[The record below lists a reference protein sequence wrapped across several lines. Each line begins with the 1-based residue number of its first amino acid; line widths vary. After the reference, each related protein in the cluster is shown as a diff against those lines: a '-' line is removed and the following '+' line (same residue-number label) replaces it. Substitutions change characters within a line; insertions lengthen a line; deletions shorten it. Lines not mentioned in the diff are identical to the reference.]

1 MKLEDR
7 MNTLIWQLS
16 ARSDGICEG
25 IEIWSYA
32 HGFTPRSGRDCVAL
46 AVAEATFSKEA
57 LSFGL
62 DS

>member
-7 MNTLIWQLS
+7 MNTLIWKLS

-32 HGFTPRSGRDCVAL
+32 HGFTPRSGRVCVAL

-57 LSFGL
+57 LSCGL
-62 DS
+62 

>member
-7 MNTLIWQLS
+7 MNTLIWQLPV
-16 ARSDGICEG
+16 RSDGICEG
-25 IEIWSYA
+25 TEIWSYA
-32 HGFTPRSGRDCVAL
+32 HGFSPRSGRVCVAL
-46 AVAEATFSKEA
+46 AVAEATSSKEE